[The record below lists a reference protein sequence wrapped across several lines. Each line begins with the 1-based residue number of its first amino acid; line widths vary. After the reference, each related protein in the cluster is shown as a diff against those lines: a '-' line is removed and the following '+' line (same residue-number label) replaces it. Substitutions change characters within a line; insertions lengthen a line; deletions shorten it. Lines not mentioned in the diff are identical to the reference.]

1 MKHAYLIL
9 AHTDF
14 NLLEKLI
21 FALDDIRNDIYI
33 HFDKKTQ
40 TIPTLKTNYSKLYI
54 LKNRI
59 KVYWGDV
66 SVVEAEYALFE
77 EASHNGHYYYY
88 HLLSGADLP
97 LKSQNYIHH
106 FFYEKQGL
114 EFIGFSTYDYKAEV
128 YRKVNYYHLFPRDFH
143 SRNFFIKLFR
153 AIFLRMQFVL
163 CIRRNKNINFK
174 KGTQWV
180 SVTNDFVS
188 YIISKKKEVLNTY
201 HHTFCSDEIFVQTLC
216 WNSSFR
222 KRVYDNTDEGHGC
235 VRMIGWTNNQ
245 IKKWEEKDYDKLMQ
259 SDALFAR
266 KFCSKHIELVDRIL
280 KTTLS

>member
-21 FALDDIRNDIYI
+21 LALDDIRNDIYI
-33 HFDKKTQ
+33 HFDKKIP
-40 TIPTLKTNYSKLYI
+40 TIPVLKTNYSKLYV
-54 LKNRI
+54 LKNRV

-77 EASHNGHYYYY
+77 EASHNGSYAYY

-97 LKSQNYIHH
+97 LKSQNYIHQ
-106 FFYEKQGL
+106 FFEKEQGK
-114 EFIGFSTYDYKAEV
+114 EFIGFSTYDYRSEV
-128 YRKVNYYHLFPRDFH
+128 DRKVSHYHLFPRDFH

-216 WNSSFR
+216 WNSPFR
-222 KRVYDNTDEGHGC
+222 EHIYDNTDEGHGC
-235 VRMIGWTNNQ
+235 VCMIGWTNNQ
-245 IKKWEEKDYDKLMQ
+245 IVEWEEKDYDKLMQ

-266 KFCSKHIELVDRIL
+266 KFSSKHIELVDRIL